1 MNEWSYAFHSFNLI
15 AGTHGHIEQSRR
27 CPLCSQDIG
36 KYLMHHIRSKYDY
49 QKHYLAPLRSADE
62 PQAVAAARQHAR
74 QRAVRRREVEWGRRR
89 QQQLEE
95 LDELERAIEKRRWV
109 YRHEFY
115 AMVSGTPIEDPV
127 SLRVVSSHSTPSKE
141 ALHPFH
147 VQVVYSFINLTIT
160 LLLL

>member
-1 MNEWSYAFHSFNLI
+1 
-15 AGTHGHIEQSRR
+15 
-27 CPLCSQDIG
+27 
-36 KYLMHHIRSKYDY
+36 MHHIRSKYDY

-89 QQQLEE
+89 QRELEE

-115 AMVSGTPIEDPV
+115 AMVSRTPLEDLIF
-127 SLRVVSSHSTPSKE
+127 LRVVSAIVPPSNE
-141 ALHPFH
+141 APHPFH
-147 VQVVYSFINLTIT
+147 VQVV
-160 LLLL
+160 